1 MPGRAGARGIE
12 GLPGPTGP
20 QGAKGYQG
28 PRGRD
33 VTIDMGFVFARHSQS
48 VSVPECPL
56 DTVKLWDG
64 YSLLNL
70 HGNARASGQEL
81 GSTGSCMARFVIRQ
95 LA

>member
-56 DTVKLWDG
+56 DTVKLWHG